1 MSVPQPPP
9 PPGTATATT
18 GSTASRLGGSGG
30 FDGHG
35 LYDEFAM
42 RDDDDD
48 DDDDDDG
55 GGGGDDGGDGDS
67 TNAGLGGG
75 GGHEEEATAGRGKR
89 AVREP
94 LEAGTVGR
102 GVRSS
107 QALLADSLRLA
118 SALFPAVVL
127 QVCYNWC
134 SWAAL
139 FPVELPEGT
148 CCATATA
155 TVTATP
161 LTLIA
166 PSARSLPQTHDAD
179 QGEPLGNH
187 SGAE

>member
-1 MSVPQPPP
+1 MLPSPPSQSTLDEVSVPQPPP
-9 PPGTATATT
+9 PPGTATVTATT

-55 GGGGDDGGDGDS
+55 GGDDGDVGGDGDG
-67 TNAGLGGG
+67 TNAGPGG
-75 GGHEEEATAGRGKR
+75 GGHEKAGTAGRGKR

-127 QVCYNWC
+127 QVCYTAVVQLDC
-134 SWAAL
+134 AL
-139 FPVELPEGT
+139 PG
-148 CCATATA
+148 
-155 TVTATP
+155 
-161 LTLIA
+161 
-166 PSARSLPQTHDAD
+166 
-179 QGEPLGNH
+179 
-187 SGAE
+187 